1 MWSCCKLSV
10 GGSKLAPDAPDSQYY
25 IEQIYAPPSAK
36 GDFSLTE
43 VQKSDAKKSKTPTTA
58 QQQQHSLPPS
68 GANAASA
75 SGAAAGAG
83 AAGTSGGKPPKTKVA
98 KYRARFDPRVTARY
112 DIKALIGKGSFSRVV
127 RVENRSTKQPYAIK
141 MIEKREGRAVF
152 ETELSVLRRARHE
165 NIIQLIEVFESQDRV
180 YMVLE
185 LATGGELFDR
195 IVAKGTF
202 TERDATRVVQMALDG
217 LKHLHALGITH
228 RDLKPEN
235 LLYYHPGNDS
245 KIMITDFG
253 LSATRKPGED
263 GLMTTTCG
271 TPEYIAPEIL
281 ARKPYS
287 CAVDLWAMGVISF
300 ILLSGTM
307 PFDDENRTRLYRHI
321 MKVDYS
327 YSGEHWKDV
336 SQLAKDFI
344 DRLLTV
350 DPSQRLTSSQAL
362 RHPWIRT
369 NAATSSQKNLHR
381 SISQNLLKRQSSRA
395 QSNRSA
401 KSTRSNKSNR
411 SAVSLRSQHQ
421 RVLPEELDELV
432 QRDPDFADYARNF
445 PQTFFP
451 LDTTQPGNY
460 HHPHHQYPASASA
473 TAHPLHN
480 HQHHPLQHQP
490 QLETALNSSAADAAA
505 ATSASDAASVIA
517 AVSAAAAPIAITS
530 QLGNTFS
537 GFGDG
542 AS

>member
-10 GGSKLAPDAPDSQYY
+10 GGAKLAPDAPDNNQYY
-25 IEQIYAPPSAK
+25 IEHVYAPPSSK
-36 GDFSLTE
+36 LGDS
-43 VQKSDAKKSKTPTTA
+43 VSSSDHAQPQQQLDATAAAKKSLKTTTTTTA
-58 QQQQHSLPPS
+58 AAHHSPPS
-68 GANAASA
+68 HPPASNVGGGVA
-75 SGAAAGAG
+75 TTTSAAGSHPPTAVNQPGSVAG
-83 AAGTSGGKPPKTKVA
+83 SKQPKTKVA

-152 ETELSVLRRARHE
+152 ETELSVLRRVRHT

-180 YMVLE
+180 YMVME

-202 TERDATRVVQMALDG
+202 TERDATRVVHMALDG
-217 LKHLHALGITH
+217 LKYLHALGITH

-327 YSGEHWKDV
+327 YTGEV
-336 SQLAKDFI
+336 SRGGRRVYVVVHVHFHPPTREETKIRKCFHGG
-344 DRLLTV
+344 
-350 DPSQRLTSSQAL
+350 SSVTCE
-362 RHPWIRT
+362 W
-369 NAATSSQKNLHR
+369 
-381 SISQNLLKRQSSRA
+381 
-395 QSNRSA
+395 
-401 KSTRSNKSNR
+401 
-411 SAVSLRSQHQ
+411 V
-421 RVLPEELDELV
+421 
-432 QRDPDFADYARNF
+432 
-445 PQTFFP
+445 
-451 LDTTQPGNY
+451 
-460 HHPHHQYPASASA
+460 
-473 TAHPLHN
+473 
-480 HQHHPLQHQP
+480 
-490 QLETALNSSAADAAA
+490 
-505 ATSASDAASVIA
+505 VIC
-517 AVSAAAAPIAITS
+517 
-530 QLGNTFS
+530 L
-537 GFGDG
+537 
-542 AS
+542 

>member
-10 GGSKLAPDAPDSQYY
+10 GGAKLAPDAPDNNQYY
-25 IEQIYAPPSAK
+25 IEHVYAPPSSK
-36 GDFSLTE
+36 TDSS
-43 VQKSDAKKSKTPTTA
+43 SDHGPPPDGKKSKTIVATHHPPPVAVVHGTA
-58 QQQQHSLPPS
+58 PGVAAANPS
-68 GANAASA
+68 GAVPGPPGGTGSSPTPGNAV
-75 SGAAAGAG
+75 
-83 AAGTSGGKPPKTKVA
+83 GKQPKTKVA

-152 ETELSVLRRARHE
+152 ETELSVLRRVRHT

-180 YMVLE
+180 YMVME

-202 TERDATRVVQMALDG
+202 TERDATRVVHMALDG
-217 LKHLHALGITH
+217 LKYLHALGITH

-327 YSGEHWKDV
+327 YSGEV
-336 SQLAKDFI
+336 SMM
-344 DRLLTV
+344 V
-350 DPSQRLTSSQAL
+350 C
-362 RHPWIRT
+362 
-369 NAATSSQKNLHR
+369 
-381 SISQNLLKRQSSRA
+381 QSR
-395 QSNRSA
+395 RCIF
-401 KSTRSNKSNR
+401 RI
-411 SAVSLRSQHQ
+411 
-421 RVLPEELDELV
+421 P
-432 QRDPDFADYARNF
+432 
-445 PQTFFP
+445 
-451 LDTTQPGNY
+451 
-460 HHPHHQYPASASA
+460 
-473 TAHPLHN
+473 
-480 HQHHPLQHQP
+480 
-490 QLETALNSSAADAAA
+490 
-505 ATSASDAASVIA
+505 
-517 AVSAAAAPIAITS
+517 
-530 QLGNTFS
+530 
-537 GFGDG
+537 
-542 AS
+542 

>member
-10 GGSKLAPDAPDSQYY
+10 GGAKLAPDAPDSQYY
-25 IEQIYAPPSAK
+25 IEHIYAPPSSK
-36 GDFSLTE
+36 GDFSLSE
-43 VQKSDAKKSKTPTTA
+43 VHPHDAKKSKSSTA
-58 QQQQHSLPPS
+58 AQHHQPPLPPN
-68 GANAASA
+68 ANAS
-75 SGAAAGAG
+75 SGTPGAAASTSPV
-83 AAGTSGGKPPKTKVA
+83 AASGGGGKPPKTKVA

-152 ETELSVLRRARHE
+152 ETELSVLRRVRHT

-180 YMVLE
+180 YMVME

-217 LKHLHALGITH
+217 LKYLHALGITH

-362 RHPWIRT
+362 RHPWIVT

-445 PQTFFP
+445 PQIIFP
-451 LDTTQPGNY
+451 LDTTQPAPGNY
-460 HHPHHQYPASASA
+460 PHNPHH
-473 TAHPLHN
+473 L
-480 HQHHPLQHQP
+480 HQHHQP
-490 QLETALNSSAADAAA
+490 SLNSPAAA
-505 ATSASDAASVIA
+505 SSTTNAVSITVAT
-517 AVSAAAAPIAITS
+517 SAAAAPIAITS
-530 QLGNTFS
+530 QLGNAFT
-537 GFGDG
+537 GDE